1 MNPAGA
7 ELVAAEP
14 DAYPSAPS
22 PPKHSRKNIPG
33 LDGLRGTAILGVMLF
48 HFSNESHFARIF
60 LPFHPGWVGVDLFF
74 VLSGFLIT
82 GILLDSRDKPRYFF
96 NFYMR
101 RVLRIFP
108 LYYSFLLLMLVI
120 YLVSGTKI
128 VPGLDRTVH
137 AWPWWV
143 FYGANFLVAA
153 RGWIYPVMGG
163 LWSLAVEEH
172 FYFCWPAFVRFTTPR
187 VLLGGAIFGALAS
200 LGLRF
205 AISAAGVANPL
216 VYYCL
221 TPCRLDG
228 LCIGAALA
236 VVYKSRG
243 LESIRG
249 LAWTMLVCGAA
260 GFLLGLAWSHS
271 ASFNGYK
278 TQTFGF
284 FALDVMFGGVL
295 VHSVLATPGSWLY
308 KILNGR
314 ALPFLGKYSYALY
327 VLHPLVTQTLSTHF
341 LPVLQSHVHSNVLG
355 PLIYAAICSCGSIAM
370 ALASWHLIEKRA
382 LNLKRFFE

>member
-7 ELVAAEP
+7 DLVAAEP
-14 DAYPSAPS
+14 EAYPSAPS
-22 PPKHSRKNIPG
+22 PPKHSRKYIPS
-33 LDGLRGTAILGVMLF
+33 LDGLRGVAILGVMGY
-48 HFSNESHFARIF
+48 HFSNESHYARIF

-74 VLSGFLIT
+74 VISGFLIT
-82 GILLDSRDKPRYFF
+82 GILLDSRGKPGYFY
-96 NFYMR
+96 NFYAR

-108 LYYSFLLLMLVI
+108 LYYSFLLLMLII
-120 YLVSGTKI
+120 YLVSGSKI
-128 VPGLDRTVH
+128 VPGLDRSIAT
-137 AWPWWV
+137 WPWWV

-153 RGWIYPVMGG
+153 RGWQYPSMGG

-172 FYFCWPAFVRFTTPR
+172 FYFCWPAFVRFTSPR

-205 AISAAGVANPL
+205 AISAAGVTNPL

-243 LESIRG
+243 LESLRG
-249 LAWTMLVCGAA
+249 LAWMMLGCGAA
-260 GFLLGLAWSHS
+260 GFLLALAWSHD
-271 ASFNGYK
+271 ASFNGAK

-284 FALDVMFGGVL
+284 FALDVMFGGLL
-295 VHSVLATPGSWLY
+295 VHSVLARPSSWLY
-308 KILNGR
+308 RILNGSV
-314 ALPFLGKYSYALY
+314 LPFFGKYSYGLY
-327 VLHPLVTQTLSTHF
+327 VLHPLMTVPLSAHL
-341 LPVLQSHVHSNVLG
+341 LPVLASHIHSNL
-355 PLIYAAICSCGSIAM
+355 LDSIIYGAVCFCGSITL
-370 ALASWHLIEKRA
+370 ALVSWQLIEKRA
-382 LNLKRFFE
+382 LSLKRFFA